1 MTNILLILIFFIVFF
16 VLIFLLFHY
25 SRLKKSSAKNIHQQ
39 ISLAEQENY
48 SNTGEYYISSSSAL
62 STNCSATATTS
73 SQIEDM
79 LFGNADGVLNDFD
92 QDPPVNGQIGYVPG
106 NGNFYPSFYDSLGR
120 FIFLRLSAQM

>member
-1 MTNILLILIFFIVFF
+1 MITRSSGFTLIELLVVVALIGIISAIGTISYQGYV
-16 VLIFLLFHY
+16 
-25 SRLKKSSAKNIHQQ
+25 SGAKKSSAKNILQQ

-92 QDPPVNGQIGYVPG
+92 QDKCIKVSHGKKQHVIVK
-106 NGNFYPSFYDSLGR
+106 
-120 FIFLRLSAQM
+120 II